1 MAKKPVPKD
10 SPYRHCYNCGE
21 IDWATMSPQCGTC
34 GGSNF
39 STPTSKQIK
48 SAAPKIKVVPPVW
61 DESGRLVE
69 PTAKEN
75 LEYLRLEKE
84 RGASLPPADKNTAG
98 GSFMILILA
107 VIAILFLYLA
117 VFRPLSAGVTS
128 ISDWWNAQPSTGSE
142 SNEIPPYVFLFPF
155 FIMLMIFIRNA
166 GK

>member
-1 MAKKPVPKD
+1 MARKPIPKD
-10 SPYRHCYNCGE
+10 SPYRHCHSCGE
-21 IDWATMSPQCGTC
+21 IDWASMSLQCGTC
-34 GGSNF
+34 GGNSF
-39 STPTSKQIK
+39 STPTSKQINPQEQK
-48 SAAPKIKVVPPVW
+48 TKVVPPVW

-84 RGASLPPADKNTAG
+84 KGASLPPEANDTAG
-98 GSFMILILA
+98 GSFMIFILA
-107 VIAILFLYLA
+107 VLAILFLYFA
-117 VFRPLSAGVTS
+117 VFRPLSSGVSS